1 MLSHLKIKLASLII
15 GLGLLTSCSNDNITE
30 SDNHE
35 ISSESERDY
44 LIHFDGD
51 NRKVVTEEDSN
62 YYIYGD
68 ILVDK
73 ANVTYVRE
81 LHTDDEVY
89 TAIDEV
95 NSFMASEKKMSILLT
110 PDRSNIFGN
119 ATLWPNGIVNIYI
132 PEYTFSSQQMLWF
145 KQAADEWNTKT
156 NVTITFVERTHPGYK
171 IIVQKVDSGCSCTAG
186 YERKIGASDGT
197 MKISDTCD
205 LISYIH
211 EMGHAVGFGHEHQR
225 PKALEYLT
233 FYSEDDY
240 IALNRI
246 FLGNGI
252 NNPATIIKNLK
263 KNLQLESVH
272 NDWTPYEYNSVMH
285 YSSWPRNNQH
295 LKNVL
300 KANNYPMFK
309 NKFTGE
315 EIPRPLDGITA
326 EDVHKTNLAYS
337 RFTLEL

>member
-35 ISSESERDY
+35 ISSESERHY

-51 NRKVVTEEDSN
+51 NRKVVTEADSN

-81 LHTDDEVY
+81 LQTDDEVY

-132 PEYTFSSQQMLWF
+132 PENTFSSQQMLWF

-156 NVTITFVERTHPGYK
+156 NVTITFVGITHPGYK
-171 IIVQKVDSGCSCTAG
+171 IIVSKEDYGCSCTAG
-186 YERKIGASDGT
+186 YERKIGARDGT

-225 PKALEYLT
+225 PKAHEYLT
-233 FYSEDDY
+233 FYNEDDY

-246 FLGNGI
+246 LLGNGFR
-252 NNPATIIKNLK
+252 NAADVIKK
-263 KNLQLESVH
+263 IKTNLQLESVH
-272 NDWTPYEYNSVMH
+272 NDWQPYEYNSVMH
-285 YSSWPRNNQH
+285 YSSWPRNNIN
-295 LKNVL
+295 LRRVL
-300 KANNYPMFK
+300 KTYDYPMFK
-309 NKFTGE
+309 HISTGE
-315 EIPRPLDGITA
+315 EIPRPLDGITPL
-326 EDVHKTNLAYS
+326 DVHKTNLAYS

>member
-1 MLSHLKIKLASLII
+1 MLSHLKIKLAFLII

-35 ISSESERDY
+35 ISSESERHY

-51 NRKVVTEEDSN
+51 NRKVVTEIDSN

-68 ILVDK
+68 VLVDK

-95 NSFMASEKKMSILLT
+95 NSFMASEKKMSIALT
-110 PDRSNIFGN
+110 PGQSNIWSG
-119 ATLWPNGIVNIYI
+119 ATLWPNGIVKFHI
-132 PEYTFSSQQMLWF
+132 PEDTFSSQQMSWF

-156 NVTITFVERTHPGYK
+156 NVTITFVDRTDPGYK
-171 IIVQKVDSGCSCTAG
+171 IIAEKVKSGCSCTVG
-186 YERKIGASDGT
+186 YESKIGARNGT
-197 MKISDTCD
+197 MRISDTCD
-205 LISYIH
+205 LISFIH
-211 EMGHAVGFGHEHQR
+211 EMGHAIGFGHEHQR

-240 IALNRI
+240 LALHRI
-246 FLGNGI
+246 LLGNGI
-252 NNPATIIKNLK
+252 RNPQVIIKLLK
-263 KNLQLESVH
+263 LNLQIESVH
-272 NDWTPYEYNSVMH
+272 NDWPPYEYNSVMH

-295 LKNVL
+295 LKNVM
-300 KANNYPMFK
+300 KANDMPLFK
-309 NKFTGE
+309 NKFTGK
-315 EIPRPLDGITA
+315 EIPRPLDGITP